1 MEYDSNR
8 SNIKTLKKL
17 FVKLNKHAGKFQTD
31 PTQIKRLMGELYS
44 NLTEDQQKEYRAWEE
59 VQIFILKVQNDQTR
73 S

>member
-8 SNIKTLKKL
+8 SNIKTLKKI
-17 FVKLNKHAGKFQTD
+17 FVKLNKHAGKFQADLTH
-31 PTQIKRLMGELYS
+31 IKRLMGELYS

-59 VQIFILKVQNDQTR
+59 VQIMILKVQNDQIK